1 MATAKTKSVWFCKEC
16 GNESPKWMGRCPACG
31 EWNTMVEETVATG
44 KKMTAVTVPGASHK
58 PLKLS
63 EIDSAREQRISLN
76 NAEVDRILGGGL
88 VEGSLVLI
96 GGEPGIGK
104 STLSL
109 QIPLNCP
116 ALKTLYVTGEESA
129 RQVKLRASR
138 IGGDDSG
145 CMIYSE
151 TLMENILEQAR
162 AMMPDLM
169 VVDSVQTMFSQNVE
183 SSPGSVTQIKETA
196 SMLLRFAKE
205 TGVPVILIGH
215 ITKEGSIAGPKI
227 LEHIVDV
234 VLQFEGDNRGTYR
247 LLRSIKNRFGS
258 TSELAVFEMTGKG
271 LREVSNPSEMLIPM
285 HEEGLSGVAV
295 SAMLDGTRPFLI
307 EVQSLVS
314 SAAYGTPQRSATGF
328 DVRRLNMLLAV
339 LEKRAGFKL
348 GVKDVFLNMAGGL
361 KVSDP
366 ACDLAVISAVLSS
379 NFDFAIPSDICFA
392 GEIGLSGEVRPV
404 AQTDRRI
411 IEAARLG
418 FKKIYVSSYSSL
430 EGVGNAAIEVVK
442 VLFFL
447 FFAFCEY
454 GGATSTPLDTSL
466 LFLFAFSCLSC
477 HSRTSHDVTHKHLS
491 DCYHLAFC
499 RSFLVLE
506 QCDVLVYLLCSTCL
520 VSLPFLLRS
529 MRRYNSVF
537 VALAFFYFSTAR
549 CF

>member
-1 MATAKTKSVWFCKEC
+1 MPAVKTKTVWFCKSC

-44 KKMTAVTVPGASHK
+44 KKASIANRVPGAGQK
-58 PLKLS
+58 PLPLS
-63 EIDSAREQRISLN
+63 EIDSSVENRISLN
-76 NAEVDRILGGGL
+76 NDEVDRILGGGL

-116 ALKTLYVTGEESA
+116 NLKTLYVTGEESA

-138 IGGDDSG
+138 IGGDDAN
-145 CMIYSE
+145 CLIYSE
-151 TLMENILEQAR
+151 TLMENIIAEAK
-162 AMMPDLM
+162 AIMPDLM

-196 SMLLRFAKE
+196 AMLLRFAKE

-234 VLQFEGDNRGTYR
+234 VLQFEGDNRGAYR

-314 SAAYGTPQRSATGF
+314 TAAYGTPQRSATGF

-348 GVKDVFLNMAGGL
+348 SIKDVFLNMAGGL

-366 ACDLAVISAVLSS
+366 ACDLAVIAAVLSS
-379 NFDFAIPSDICFA
+379 NFDFAIPSDVCFA
-392 GEIGLSGEVRPV
+392 GEIGLSGEIRPV

-418 FKKIYVSSYSSL
+418 FKRVFVSSFTALDGL
-430 EGVGNAAIEVVK
+430 EEQGVRGIEVVK
-442 VLFFL
+442 VADVPALCRALFK
-447 FFAFCEY
+447 A
-454 GGATSTPLDTSL
+454 G
-466 LFLFAFSCLSC
+466 
-477 HSRTSHDVTHKHLS
+477 
-491 DCYHLAFC
+491 
-499 RSFLVLE
+499 
-506 QCDVLVYLLCSTCL
+506 
-520 VSLPFLLRS
+520 
-529 MRRYNSVF
+529 
-537 VALAFFYFSTAR
+537 
-549 CF
+549 

>member
-1 MATAKTKSVWFCKEC
+1 
-16 GNESPKWMGRCPACG
+16 MGRCPACG

-44 KKMTAVTVPGASHK
+44 KKTGVQSVTVPGAGHK
-58 PLKLS
+58 PMSLS
-63 EIDSAREQRISLN
+63 EIDSSQENRVSLN

-116 ALKTLYVTGEESA
+116 SLKTLYVTGEESA
-129 RQVKLRASR
+129 KQVKLRAAR

-145 CMIYSE
+145 CLIYSE
-151 TLMENILEQAR
+151 TMMENILAQAR
-162 AMMPDLM
+162 SIMPDLM

-183 SSPGSVTQIKETA
+183 SSPGSVTQIRETA
-196 SMLLRFAKE
+196 AMLLRFAKE
-205 TGVPVILIGH
+205 TGVPFILIGH
-215 ITKEGSIAGPKI
+215 ITKEGSIAGPKV

-234 VLQFEGDNRGTYR
+234 VLQFEGDNRGSYR

-314 SAAYGTPQRSATGF
+314 TAAYGTPQRSATGF

-366 ACDLAVISAVLSS
+366 ACDLAVVSAVLSS
-379 NFDFAIPSDICFA
+379 NFDFAIPSDVCFA
-392 GEIGLSGEVRPV
+392 GEVGLSGEVRPV

-418 FKKIYVSSYSSL
+418 FRKIYVSSFSSL
-430 EGVGNAAIEVVK
+430 ENLPDGIEVVK
-442 VLFFL
+442 V
-447 FFAFCEY
+447 
-454 GGATSTPLDTSL
+454 
-466 LFLFAFSCLSC
+466 
-477 HSRTSHDVTHKHLS
+477 S
-491 DCYHLAFC
+491 DIPALC
-499 RSFLVLE
+499 RSLFKG
-506 QCDVLVYLLCSTCL
+506 
-520 VSLPFLLRS
+520 
-529 MRRYNSVF
+529 N
-537 VALAFFYFSTAR
+537 
-549 CF
+549 

>member
-1 MATAKTKSVWFCKEC
+1 MAIVKTKSVWFCKAC
-16 GNESPKWMGRCPACG
+16 GNESSKWMGRCPACG

-44 KKMTAVTVPGASHK
+44 KKSSAQSISVPGAAQK
-58 PLKLS
+58 PMPLA
-63 EIDSAREQRISLN
+63 EIDSTHEQRISLN
-76 NAEVDRILGGGL
+76 NAEVDRILGGGM
-88 VEGSLVLI
+88 VQGSLVLI

-109 QIPLNCP
+109 QIPLHCP
-116 ALKTLYVTGEESA
+116 DFKTLYVTGEESA
-129 RQVKLRASR
+129 KQVKLRAGR
-138 IGGDDSG
+138 IGGDDSN
-145 CMIYSE
+145 CLIYSE
-151 TLMENILEQAR
+151 TLMENILNEAR
-162 AMMPDLM
+162 KIMPDLM

-196 SMLLRFAKE
+196 AMLLRFAKE

-215 ITKEGSIAGPKI
+215 ITKEGSIAGPKV

-271 LREVSNPSEMLIPM
+271 LREVNNPSEMLIPM

-314 SAAYGTPQRSATGF
+314 TAAYGTPQRSATGF

-366 ACDLAVISAVLSS
+366 ACDLAVICAVLSS
-379 NFDFAIPSDICFA
+379 NFDFAISSDICFA
-392 GEIGLSGEVRPV
+392 GEVGLSGEIRPV
-404 AQTDRRI
+404 AQTDRRV

-430 EGVGNAAIEVVK
+430 EGVDMQSIEVVK
-442 VLFFL
+442 V
-447 FFAFCEY
+447 A
-454 GGATSTPLDTSL
+454 
-466 LFLFAFSCLSC
+466 
-477 HSRTSHDVTHKHLS
+477 DVPAL
-491 DCYHLAFC
+491 C
-499 RSFLVLE
+499 RSLFKG
-506 QCDVLVYLLCSTCL
+506 
-520 VSLPFLLRS
+520 
-529 MRRYNSVF
+529 N
-537 VALAFFYFSTAR
+537 
-549 CF
+549 

>member
-1 MATAKTKSVWFCKEC
+1 MPAVKTKTVWFCKSC

-44 KKMTAVTVPGASHK
+44 KKASVADRVPGAGQK
-58 PLKLS
+58 PLPLS
-63 EIDSAREQRISLN
+63 EIDSSVENRISLN
-76 NAEVDRILGGGL
+76 NDEVDRILGGGL

-116 ALKTLYVTGEESA
+116 NLKTLYVTGEESA

-138 IGGDDSG
+138 IGGDDAN
-145 CMIYSE
+145 CLIYSE
-151 TLMENILEQAR
+151 TLMENIIAEAK
-162 AMMPDLM
+162 AIMPDLM

-196 SMLLRFAKE
+196 AMLLRFAKE
-205 TGVPVILIGH
+205 AGVPVILIGH

-234 VLQFEGDNRGTYR
+234 VLQFEGDNRGAYR

-314 SAAYGTPQRSATGF
+314 TAAYGTPQRSATGF

-348 GVKDVFLNMAGGL
+348 SIKDVFLNMAGGL

-366 ACDLAVISAVLSS
+366 ACDLAVIAAVLSS
-379 NFDFAIPSDICFA
+379 NFDFAIPSDVCFA
-392 GEIGLSGEVRPV
+392 GEIGLSGEIRPV

-418 FKKIYVSSYSSL
+418 FKRVFVSSFTALDGL
-430 EGVGNAAIEVVK
+430 EEQGVRGIEVVK
-442 VLFFL
+442 VADVPALCRALFK
-447 FFAFCEY
+447 A
-454 GGATSTPLDTSL
+454 D
-466 LFLFAFSCLSC
+466 
-477 HSRTSHDVTHKHLS
+477 
-491 DCYHLAFC
+491 
-499 RSFLVLE
+499 
-506 QCDVLVYLLCSTCL
+506 
-520 VSLPFLLRS
+520 
-529 MRRYNSVF
+529 
-537 VALAFFYFSTAR
+537 
-549 CF
+549 